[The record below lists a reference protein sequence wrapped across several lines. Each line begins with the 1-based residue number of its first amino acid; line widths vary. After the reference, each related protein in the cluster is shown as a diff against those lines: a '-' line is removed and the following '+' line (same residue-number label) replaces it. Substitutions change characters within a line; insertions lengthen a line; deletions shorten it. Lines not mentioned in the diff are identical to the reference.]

1 MKERVK
7 YCTSNLLD
15 DSRGVLEVLATF
27 LALGGTTFTCSCKF
41 CLQPVPKPPSS
52 GRHKRGL
59 KNSRYI
65 YLWGPSLG
73 KRGLIWSLL
82 EIAKITQIIIY
93 PRSSLHI
100 GELDPDDLE
109 KFPPRLRRLL
119 KIKSI
124 MLIVNGV
131 WVVAVF
137 VLLKFE

>member
-1 MKERVK
+1 MTSIDTWPPWVAIIVTGGWGLLVVVGLAYSLYLSNRHLDAIKE
-7 YCTSNLLD
+7 
-15 DSRGVLEVLATF
+15 A
-27 LALGGTTFTCSCKF
+27 
-41 CLQPVPKPPSS
+41 
-52 GRHKRGL
+52 L

>member
-1 MKERVK
+1 MTAEEFWRSWLLFWLLAGPLLLAAVNFAYSLYLSRRHLGAIKE
-7 YCTSNLLD
+7 
-15 DSRGVLEVLATF
+15 A
-27 LALGGTTFTCSCKF
+27 
-41 CLQPVPKPPSS
+41 
-52 GRHKRGL
+52 L

-109 KFPPRLRRLL
+109 NFPPRLRRLL